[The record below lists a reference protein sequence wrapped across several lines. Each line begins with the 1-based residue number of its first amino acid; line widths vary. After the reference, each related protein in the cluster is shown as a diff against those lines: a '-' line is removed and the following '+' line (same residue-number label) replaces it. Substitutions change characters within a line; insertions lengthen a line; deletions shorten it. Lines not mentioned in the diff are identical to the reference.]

1 MGRVEEQ
8 ISGEACGKA
17 ILTGEHF
24 VLYGTP
30 ALAVPL
36 TEMRTRVR
44 LKVSGEHGLTLSSGG
59 QLLENENALEMVRR
73 AFRLLGCEPSGHV
86 EIDSDIPL
94 GCGLGSSAAL
104 GVALVRGLAAH
115 TGQTLEPSR
124 VNDLAFE
131 LEKVAH
137 GNPSGVD
144 NTVVTYE
151 RGVWFQQG
159 LEPVPLCIQ
168 PMTLLIG
175 DTGVRG
181 DTAEA
186 IKTVARW
193 KESHG
198 NLFAEILEAGNREVL
213 ELRQALESALW
224 AKAGP
229 WLNRAHERLREVG
242 VSHPALERLRCGAL
256 EAGAH
261 GAKLTGAGQ
270 GGCVLTLVPSG
281 KEEEVLER
289 MMTEGSRG
297 CWRVQVGGHT

>member
-1 MGRVEEQ
+1 MIRVEEQ
-8 ISGEACGKA
+8 VSGEACGKA

-44 LKVSGEHGLTLSSGG
+44 LKLSGEGDLTLSSGG
-59 QLLENENALEMVRR
+59 QLLENENAREMVRR
-73 AFRLLGCEPSGHV
+73 AFRLLGCEPFGHV
-86 EIDSDIPL
+86 DIDSDIPL

-104 GVALVRGLAAH
+104 GVALVRGLANH
-115 TGQTLEPSR
+115 TGQAVEPSR
-124 VNDLAFE
+124 VNELAFE

-151 RGVWFQQG
+151 RGVWFQRG
-159 LEPVPLCIQ
+159 LEPVSLRIQ

-193 KESHG
+193 KELNE
-198 NLFAEILEAGNREVL
+198 NLFQEILDAGNREVS
-213 ELRQALESALW
+213 ELKKTLESGLW
-224 AKAGP
+224 AKAGT
-229 WLNRAHERLREVG
+229 WLNGAHERLREVG
-242 VSHPALERLRCGAL
+242 VSHPLLERLRSGAL

-270 GGCVLTLVPSG
+270 GGCVLALVASG
-281 KEEEVLER
+281 KEEYVVER
-289 MMTEGSRG
+289 MMSEGARG
-297 CWRVQVGGHT
+297 CWVVRAGGHT

>member
-1 MGRVEEQ
+1 MIRVEEQ
-8 ISGEACGKA
+8 VSGDACGKA

-36 TEMRTRVR
+36 IEMRTRVR
-44 LKVSGEHGLTLSSGG
+44 LNLSGQSDLTLSSGG
-59 QLLENENALEMVRR
+59 QVLENENAREMVRR
-73 AFRLLGCEPSGHV
+73 AFRLLGCEPLGHID
-86 EIDSDIPL
+86 IDSDIPL

-104 GVALVRGLAAH
+104 GVALVRGLANH
-115 TGQTLEPSR
+115 TGQALETSR
-124 VNDLAFE
+124 VNELAFE

-151 RGVWFQQG
+151 RGVWFQRG
-159 LEPVPLCIQ
+159 LEPVPLGIQ

-186 IKTVARW
+186 IKAVARW
-193 KESHG
+193 KALNE
-198 NLFAEILEAGNREVL
+198 NLFQEMLDTGNREVL
-213 ELRQALESALW
+213 ELKKALKSGLW
-224 AKAGP
+224 AQAGA
-229 WLNRAHERLREVG
+229 WLKSAHERLREVG
-242 VSHPALERLRCGAL
+242 VSHPSLEHLRHAAL
-256 EAGAH
+256 EAGAY

-270 GGCVLTLVPSG
+270 GGCVLALVASG
-281 KEEEVLER
+281 KEEYVVER
-289 MMTEGSRG
+289 MMSAGARG
-297 CWRVQVGGHT
+297 CWVVRAGGHR